1 MGQLKAVK
9 VRAIEASKLPA
20 GLLKHILEGSAPEDL
35 FRKMEN
41 SLKMRDHRDAYPRQ
55 A

>member
-20 GLLKHILEGSAPEDL
+20 GLLTHISEGSAPEDL
-35 FRKMEN
+35 EKDGEFPEN
-41 SLKMRDHRDAYPRQ
+41 ERS
-55 A
+55 